1 MKLALCHGTFDL
13 LHLGHVKMFS
23 EARALVGVEGRVVV
37 TLTADRW
44 VNKGPGRP
52 IFLEW
57 ERKAMIEACRYVDF
71 ADIIDEKSGL
81 SAIAKYR
88 PTFYVKGKDYL
99 VADKHGALKDE
110 EALVQSFGGR
120 LYLAEHAGYSSS
132 AIIKRIR
139 DAKMV

>member
-52 IFLEW
+52 IFTQQ
-57 ERKAMIEACRYVDF
+57 ERKEMIESCRYVDF
-71 ADIIDEKSGL
+71 ADIVDEKSGL
-81 SAIAKYR
+81 SAIRLYR
-88 PTFYVKGKDYL
+88 PNYYVKGQDYL
-99 VADKHGALKDE
+99 IVDKHGALKAE
-110 EALVQSFGGR
+110 EELVQSYGGR
-120 LYLAEHAGYSSS
+120 LYLANHAGYSST
-132 AIIKRIR
+132 AIIQRIR
-139 DAKMV
+139 NANLV